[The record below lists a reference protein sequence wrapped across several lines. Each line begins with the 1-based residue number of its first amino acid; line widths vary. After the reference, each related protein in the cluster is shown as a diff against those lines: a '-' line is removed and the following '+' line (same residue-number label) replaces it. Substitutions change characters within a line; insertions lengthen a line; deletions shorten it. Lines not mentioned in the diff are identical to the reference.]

1 MTPKPGTL
9 FGKPRS
15 SVIKHP
21 GALRRAA
28 ERAGRTT
35 SQEAQVESHSSNP
48 HIRARGN
55 LGKRFIRHSI

>member
-1 MTPKPGTL
+1 MAGTL

-28 ERAGRTT
+28 ERSGHSTHE
-35 SQEAQVESHSSNP
+35 EAEIESHSSDP
-48 HIRARGN
+48 KKRARGN
-55 LGKRFIRHSI
+55 LAKAFETMRREK

>member
-1 MTPKPGTL
+1 MSTL

-28 ERAGRTT
+28 EAHGKST
-35 SQEAQVESHSSNP
+35 SAEAESESQSSNP
-48 HIRARGN
+48 HIRERGN
-55 LGKRFIRHSI
+55 LAKAFATMRAKK